1 MLFEEQ
7 MTRNANA
14 RGLMDKDVLSQISP
28 VIDYFVPRK
37 HRGKKKSA
45 LTKKILFPHYA
56 DFPEAKIACFPFRVL
71 QQSYHTWNNPLRS
84 IILIQ
89 EVTWHISPRSAFDS
103 FGEALFAG
111 VGETFVWYHPFR
123 PDVKLNKSQPWSPEM
138 TVFFNFIER
147 AAWRTHVEVIML
159 PC

>member
-45 LTKKILFPHYA
+45 LTKKIYFSRTTPIFLRQKSPA
-56 DFPEAKIACFPFRVL
+56 FRSGFFSKATIL
-71 QQSYHTWNNPLRS
+71 ETIRYDQSSWFKRSRDTFRPDLRS
-84 IILIQ
+84 IHLVRPFSQEWVKRSSDITLSDRTWNWIKVNHGHPKWLFSLILLKGLHD
-89 EVTWHISPRSAFDS
+89 VPTW
-103 FGEALFAG
+103 
-111 VGETFVWYHPFR
+111 
-123 PDVKLNKSQPWSPEM
+123 KL
-138 TVFFNFIER
+138 
-147 AAWRTHVEVIML
+147 
-159 PC
+159 